1 MPDGPCH
8 KTCTIPPPLYEPQ
21 VIAAAVL
28 LMVIGVYLMA
38 YGFPFFIVTMAMTGF
53 LLGSGVT
60 WICLH
65 AVEPKDGYPIPSTF
79 YLVCCVGGGLFL
91 AVFFLFCWKMA
102 IYFLCGMAG
111 YLLSIYIWTWK
122 EDYVI
127 QNILIRNIIGLSLGF
142 LFILG
147 FVLIEFATVILSIS
161 FIGSYVFVLG
171 LDLFIKSGFVIGLKN
186 ILDFNRHLH
195 RGVYLDFSKEQYMI
209 DMKVY
214 GMMCAV
220 LGLWIVSTTWQR
232 YYNRGNRFGL
242 RVIEN
247 CKPIPGGI

>member
-1 MPDGPCH
+1 MCLNEL
-8 KTCTIPPPLYEPQ
+8 C
-21 VIAAAVL
+21 
-28 LMVIGVYLMA
+28 YLA
-38 YGFPFFIVTMAMTGF
+38 
-53 LLGSGVT
+53 GVT
-60 WICLH
+60 WISLH
-65 AVEPKDGYPIPSTF
+65 AVEPTDGYPIPSTF
-79 YLVCCVGGGLFL
+79 YLCCCVGGGLFF
-91 AVFFLFCWKMA
+91 AVFCIFCWKVA
-102 IYFLCGMAG
+102 IYLLCGMSG
-111 YLLSIYIWTWK
+111 YLLSIYIWSWK

-161 FIGSYVFVLG
+161 FIGSYIFVLG

-186 ILDFNRHLH
+186 ILDFNKHYH
-195 RGVYLDFSKEQYMI
+195 HGKYLDFSKEQYAI
-209 DMKVY
+209 DIKVY

-232 YYNRGNRFGL
+232 YFNRGNRFGL

-247 CKPIPGGI
+247 TNNTLKIK